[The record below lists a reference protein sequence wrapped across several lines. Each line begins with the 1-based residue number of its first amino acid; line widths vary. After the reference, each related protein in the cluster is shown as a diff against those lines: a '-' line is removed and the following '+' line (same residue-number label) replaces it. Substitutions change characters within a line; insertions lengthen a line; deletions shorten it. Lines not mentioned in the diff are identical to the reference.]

1 MLGGGDLKSLKQ
13 NLATYNKSSEIS
25 YDLGGHFRDS
35 VQTRAGFPIGIT
47 EKTTTLYL
55 RWLKCGYFFNPFGYK
70 LFIKGFFVSP
80 KGSEIKHQGLVLSNF
95 RFLFPI
101 GISPPVQRL

>member
-35 VQTRAGFPIGIT
+35 VQTSAGFPIGIYGN
-47 EKTTTLYL
+47 LL
-55 RWLKCGYFFNPFGYK
+55 PPFHKWSKYD
-70 LFIKGFFVSP
+70 FI
-80 KGSEIKHQGLVLSNF
+80 
-95 RFLFPI
+95 LFPT
-101 GISPPVQRL
+101 R